1 MDSTAYPAWAYTPE
15 EVAKFHQVNPSTGLT
30 DEQVE
35 ERRQQH
41 GYNELNKPPAPSMWA
56 LILEQFDDTL
66 VKVRFIFIF

>member
-1 MDSTAYPAWAYTPE
+1 MNSAGSYPAWAHSPD
-15 EVAKFHQVNPSTGLT
+15 EVAAFHRVNPSTGLT

-35 ERRQQH
+35 ERREKH

-66 VKVRFIFIF
+66 VKVCIYY